1 MGLGAFL
8 AAVTDREKY
17 IAEEQRE
24 IDEVRTKPEAEKTEI
39 YEIMEQ
45 YGVGHDACM
54 PLVEALASNEDQWV
68 KVRISM
74 LIVQVKLTN
83 TFRSS

>member
-24 IDEVRTKPEAEKTEI
+24 ISEVRTKPEAEKTEI

-45 YGVGHDACM
+45 YGVGRDACM

-68 KVRISM
+68 KVCISM
-74 LIVQVKLTN
+74 FFVHAKLTSL
-83 TFRSS
+83 FRSS